1 MMDLS
6 ALEGLCLTAVT
17 AALFIH
23 ESDAPE
29 LLHVWLHLETTTV
42 VVRDTTDW
50 ALHIVPDEPGDGYT
64 MEELGS
70 RVDIVPAPAEV
81 PFVRHVGE
89 RLVQVSRGFDPRG
102 SRPVGGGG
110 VRLRDRTRDRESL
123 RGRPAPIS
131 RLLVTTVTSPGRGY
145 GAAGG

>member
-17 AALFIH
+17 AALFTH

-42 VVRDTTDW
+42 VVRDTADW
-50 ALHIVPDEPGDGYT
+50 ALRIVPDEPGDGYT
-64 MEELGS
+64 MEGLGC

-89 RLVQVSRGFDPRG
+89 RLVQVSKGFDPEDPAQWVEAEFVFETGRVVAQAFG
-102 SRPVGGGG
+102 GDLRLSHASR
-110 VRLRDRTRDRESL
+110 
-123 RGRPAPIS
+123 
-131 RLLVTTVTSPGRGY
+131 
-145 GAAGG
+145 